1 MQSSSNDLNEILS
14 DINSAIDKI
23 EKEPNKN
30 MAKTASK
37 LFVISYSL
45 TWSLYYFLHDII
57 DCDPDS
63 DLVDLTIT
71 KMQNLLKI
79 NE

>member
-1 MQSSSNDLNEILS
+1 MQSNSDDLNEILS

-30 MAKTASK
+30 MANTASK
-37 LFVISYSL
+37 LFVMSYSL

-63 DLVDLTIT
+63 DLVDFTIT